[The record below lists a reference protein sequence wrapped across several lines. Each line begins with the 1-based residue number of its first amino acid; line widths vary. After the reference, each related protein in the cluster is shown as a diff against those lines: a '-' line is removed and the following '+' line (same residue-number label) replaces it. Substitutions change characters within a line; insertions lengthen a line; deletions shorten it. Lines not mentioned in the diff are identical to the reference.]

1 MSTLTV
7 AKKDFQ
13 DAARSRLLAGLIV
26 VFALFQVGIVY
37 WMTQVSAGGEPIEM
51 ASVLDLMV
59 IPTYI
64 LLPIIGTMIGYK
76 SIVGE
81 RNSGSLKFL
90 LGLPHSRQ
98 DVVLGKFLG
107 RGLLVTVAVLVGFI
121 VGGGLLF
128 ASTSSFDPTVFVG
141 YVLTTIL
148 LGVTFVAVAVAFSS
162 VTKSTSIATSGA
174 IALVMVFLF
183 LWDVVMMIAS
193 EIAIRASLMDRLQPG
208 EIPPDWYLLLGNLN
222 PRNAYANVI
231 ASLVGN
237 SNPIDSVFTQ
247 DWFSLLVL
255 GGWIVVMIGL
265 ALIKFERVDL

>member
-26 VFALFQVGIVY
+26 VFALFQTGIIY
-37 WMTQVSAGGEPIEM
+37 WMTQVTAGGESIEM
-51 ASVLDLMV
+51 ASVLDLMI

-90 LGLPHSRQ
+90 LGLPHSRR

-107 RGLLVTVAVLVGFI
+107 RGLLVTVAVLGGFI

-128 ASTSSFDPTVFVG
+128 ASTSSFDPAVFVG

-183 LWDVVMMIAS
+183 LWNVVMMIAS
-193 EIAIRASLMDRLQPG
+193 ELAIRANLMDRLQPG
-208 EIPPDWYLLLGNLN
+208 EIPPDWYLFLQNLN
-222 PRNAYANVI
+222 PTNAYANVI

-237 SNPIDSVFTQ
+237 SSAIDSVFTE
-247 DWFSLLVL
+247 DWFGLLVL
-255 GGWIVVMIGL
+255 GGWIVVMVGL
-265 ALIKFERVDL
+265 ALIRFERVDL